1 MTDPLPL
8 SLINDYLYCPRR
20 AALKEIEGTRSENV
34 HTARGDIVHEH
45 ADLAGYE
52 VVKGVKLLRALPVYS
67 ERLGL
72 SGRCDIVEQ
81 HPDGALVPVE
91 FKLGKRREFE
101 NDDAQV
107 CAQAL
112 CLEDMFPIKIARGAI
127 FHAASQRRR
136 DVELT
141 PELRARTEQAVTD
154 LRALIAAGTVP
165 AAKYEPRCEQCSLYD
180 ICLPQVTSQPD
191 RLRRAARQLF
201 EISHL
206 PSKGLP

>member
-20 AALKEIEGTRSENV
+20 AALKEIDGTRSENV

-112 CLEDMFPIKIARGAI
+112 CLEDMFPTKIARGAI

>member
-112 CLEDMFPIKIARGAI
+112 CLEDMFPTKIARGAI